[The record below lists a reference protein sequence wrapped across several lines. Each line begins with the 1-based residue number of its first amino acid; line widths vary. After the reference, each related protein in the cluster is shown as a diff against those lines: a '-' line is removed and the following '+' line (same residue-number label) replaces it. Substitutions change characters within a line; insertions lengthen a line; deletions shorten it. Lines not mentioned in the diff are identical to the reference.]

1 MTDVDYSERKGNKL
15 SEYPSTPIHWYIS
28 VLLAII
34 YNKYEKI
41 NENWNWISWKSIE
54 YYLNNFCY
62 ETLFQIT
69 QFIWSLCPLPHLY
82 REKIRFI
89 FPVQNCASFGLNKIQ
104 FGTKNVRMEIPFST
118 AEMNCF
124 VSFSWWFV
132 GKFPKQMWY
141 LSILLI
147 CSITELEEQ
156 YRKNWNIQL
165 IWISEFIISQNW
177 AIWLHQWWLH
187 SWKTHAQQ
195 LNSLLQRLERWNLQN
210 ILSLTGRLTRI
221 LSAHGV
227 ILPSRSHL
235 VYLVSSLN
243 GNCCDWMKQY
253 DRERFMF
260 GKLLPLTNDRQTYK

>member
-1 MTDVDYSERKGNKL
+1 MRSLTKTEIEFLGRASNIIWIIFVTKHCSKL
-15 SEYPSTPIHWYIS
+15 HSLFDLCVPFH
-28 VLLAII
+28 I
-34 YNKYEKI
+34 YTGKKSGSYFLFRTALRLV
-41 NENWNWISWKSIE
+41 WIE
-54 YYLNNFCY
+54 FNF
-62 ETLFQIT
+62 
-69 QFIWSLCPLPHLY
+69 
-82 REKIRFI
+82 
-89 FPVQNCASFGLNKIQ
+89 AA
-104 FGTKNVRMEIPFST
+104 KNVRMEIPFST

-147 CSITELEEQ
+147 YSITELEEQ

-195 LNSLLQRLERWNLQN
+195 LNSLLQRWNLQN
-210 ILSLTGRLTRI
+210 ILSLTGRLTSI

>member
-1 MTDVDYSERKGNKL
+1 
-15 SEYPSTPIHWYIS
+15 
-28 VLLAII
+28 
-34 YNKYEKI
+34 
-41 NENWNWISWKSIE
+41 
-54 YYLNNFCY
+54 
-62 ETLFQIT
+62 
-69 QFIWSLCPLPHLY
+69 
-82 REKIRFI
+82 
-89 FPVQNCASFGLNKIQ
+89 
-104 FGTKNVRMEIPFST
+104 MEIPFST

-147 CSITELEEQ
+147 YSLTELEEQ

-195 LNSLLQRLERWNLQN
+195 LNSLLQRWNLQN